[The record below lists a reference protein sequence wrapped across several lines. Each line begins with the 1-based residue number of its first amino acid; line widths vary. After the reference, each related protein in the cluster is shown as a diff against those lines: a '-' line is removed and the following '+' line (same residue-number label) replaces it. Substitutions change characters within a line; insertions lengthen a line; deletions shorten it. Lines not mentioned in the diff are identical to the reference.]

1 MNSGWRE
8 RRLFSLEGNTS
19 FFSAPTPTRARS
31 VTILQGV
38 LLTAISPAGISI
50 SMLSRARLV
59 TLLRGVLRK
68 AMSTASVSI
77 PMHTRAPTAQHLAN
91 SHPAS
96 RRLNPDAHQS
106 SYFAASCRQPSHQL
120 ESRSRHSP
128 KLQLRGVLPTAI
140 PPAAVWIA
148 ALIRAR

>member
-19 FFSAPTPTRARS
+19 FFSAPTPTSARS

-38 LLTAISPAGISI
+38 LLTAISPADVSI
-50 SMLSRARLV
+50 SMLSGARLV

-68 AMSTASVSI
+68 PMSTAGVSI
-77 PMHTRAPTAQHLAN
+77 PMHNRVPTALRLTN

-96 RRLNPDAHQS
+96 RRLDSDAHQS
-106 SYFAASCRQPSHQL
+106 SYCVASCRQPSCQP

-128 KLQLRGVLPTAI
+128 KVQLCGVLPTAI
-140 PPAAVWIA
+140 PPDAVWIP